1 MRGRGR
7 RQIAGWTGRL
17 PVASDGS
24 RGEGVGSAEIREGAG
39 GEMGGD
45 AWAAGERISERMS

>member
-7 RQIAGWTGRL
+7 RQLAGWTGRL